1 MTIAP
6 HRAPGLSVAQRPA
19 PERRADQPL
28 LPLAT
33 STWDH
38 REYEALQQVI
48 DSGQFTMG
56 AHVRA
61 FEHAFAETFGSRYA
75 VMVNSGSSANLLM
88 VAAAVLDERIDLN
101 PGDEVLVTAVSWA
114 TTYYPLA
121 QYGLRPVLVDVDP
134 LSLNI
139 DLEAARRQCG
149 PRTKAI
155 MAVNLLG
162 NPNQFDVM
170 QQLAEDRGL
179 VVLEDNCESMGAT
192 FADRSA
198 GTFGLMGTFS
208 TFFSHHIST
217 MEGGVVVT
225 DDERLSHV
233 LLSLRSHGWTR
244 NLPEGSDLR
253 PVGSHGFHDLFQFV
267 LPGYNVRPLEMSGA
281 VGLHQLEKLP
291 TMVAIRRANADSF
304 REVMA
309 SVPGVRIQSEVGES
323 SWFGFSCV
331 LEEHLAGR
339 RDEVVAALTAAGVQ
353 TRPIVAG
360 NFAKNP
366 VMRFL
371 NADTSAPMPHADQ
384 VHDDGFYLGNHHYL
398 LRDELQRVAGVL
410 RSVR

>member
-1 MTIAP
+1 MTTTPA
-6 HRAPGLSVAQRPA
+6 HVSELRVDRLSAAPA
-19 PERRADQPL
+19 PLA

-38 REYEALQQVI
+38 REYAALQEVI
-48 DSGQFTMG
+48 ASGQFTMG
-56 AHVRA
+56 AHVHA
-61 FEHAFAETFGSRYA
+61 FEHAFAEQFGAAHA

-88 VAAAVLDERIDLN
+88 VAAAVLDDRIDLN

-134 LSLNI
+134 LTLNI
-139 DLEAARRQCG
+139 DLDAARERCG
-149 PRTKAI
+149 PRTKGL

-162 NPNQFDVM
+162 NPNRFDDL
-170 QQLAEDRGL
+170 QQLADDCGL

-192 FADRSA
+192 FDDRSA

-217 MEGGVVVT
+217 MEGGVIVT
-225 DDERLSHV
+225 DDDHLRDM

-244 NLPEGSDLR
+244 NLPADSALR
-253 PVGSHGFHDLFQFV
+253 SAGVHGFHDLFHFV

-291 TMVAIRRANADSF
+291 TMVAIRRANADAF
-304 REVMA
+304 RDAMS
-309 SVPGVRIQSEVGES
+309 SVPGVRLQQEVGES

-331 LEEHLAGR
+331 LEGHLAGR
-339 RDEVVAALTAAGVQ
+339 RDEVVAALAAAGVQ
-353 TRPIVAG
+353 TRPVVAG
-360 NFAKNP
+360 NFARNP
-366 VMRFL
+366 VMRHL
-371 NADTSAPMPHADQ
+371 NADVSAPLPNADQ
-384 VHDDGFYLGNHHYL
+384 VHVDGFYLGNHHYALDGAL
-398 LRDELQRVAGVL
+398 LEVADVL
-410 RSVR
+410 GGLR

>member
-1 MTIAP
+1 MSTDTMRIPRPGQAP
-6 HRAPGLSVAQRPA
+6 AVEVSG
-19 PERRADQPL
+19 

-38 REYEALQQVI
+38 REYQALQDVI
-48 DSGQFTMG
+48 ASGQFTMG

-61 FEHAFAETFGSRYA
+61 FEHAFAELFGSRHA

-88 VAAAVLDERIDLN
+88 VAAAVLDERVDLS

-121 QYGLRPVLVDVDP
+121 QYGLVPVLVDIDP
-134 LSLNI
+134 STLNI
-139 DLEAARRQCG
+139 DVDAARRRCG

-162 NPNQFDVM
+162 NPNRFDAIAD
-170 QQLAEDRGL
+170 LAREAGL
-179 VVLEDNCESMGAT
+179 VVLEDNCESMGAR
-192 FADRSA
+192 FQDRGA
-198 GTFGLMGTFS
+198 GTFGLMGSFS

-225 DDERLSHV
+225 DDERLAHM

-244 NLPEGSDLR
+244 QLPQTSELRSEG
-253 PVGSHGFHDLFQFV
+253 VNGFHDLFHFI

-291 TMVAIRRANADSF
+291 SMLAERRTNADTF
-304 REVMA
+304 RRLM
-309 SVPGVRIQSEVGES
+309 SGVPDVRLQTEVGES

-331 LEEHLAGR
+331 LEGSLAGR
-339 RDEVVAALTAAGVQ
+339 RDEVVRALDAVGVQ

-360 NFAKNP
+360 NFARHP
-366 VMRFL
+366 VMRHL
-371 NADTSAPMPHADQ
+371 GADVSAPMPHADEI
-384 VHDDGFYLGNHHYL
+384 HDNGLYFGNHHYGIAPAL
-398 LRDELQRVAGVL
+398 TRVAEVFADL
-410 RSVR
+410 S

>member
-1 MTIAP
+1 MQVQQ
-6 HRAPGLSVAQRPA
+6 HG
-19 PERRADQPL
+19 

-38 REYEALQQVI
+38 RELQALQDVI
-48 DSGQFTMG
+48 ASGQFTMG

-61 FEHAFAETFGSRYA
+61 FEQAFAETFGARHA

-88 VAAAVLDERIDLN
+88 VAAAVLDDRIDLN

-114 TTYYPLA
+114 TTYYPLT

-134 LSLNI
+134 HTLNI
-139 DLEAARRQCG
+139 DIEAARARCTD
-149 PRTKAI
+149 RTKGI

-162 NPNQFDVM
+162 NPNRFDEL
-170 QQLAEDRGL
+170 QRLAAEEGL

-225 DDERLSHV
+225 DDEHLAHM

-244 NLPEGSDLR
+244 NLPEGSPLR
-253 PVGSHGFHDLFQFV
+253 PAGSKGFHDLFQFV

-291 TMVAIRRANADSF
+291 AMVATRRANADAF
-304 REVMA
+304 RELM
-309 SVPGVRIQSEVGES
+309 SRVPGVRIQQEVGES

-331 LEEHLAGR
+331 LVDHLAGR
-339 RDEVVAALTAAGVQ
+339 RDDVVAALAEVGVQ
-353 TRPIVAG
+353 TRPVVAG
-360 NFAKNP
+360 NFARNP
-366 VMRFL
+366 VVRHL
-371 NADTSAPMPHADQ
+371 NADTSGSLVHADE
-384 VHDDGFYLGNHHYL
+384 VHDNGFYLGNHHYFVGEAL
-398 LRDELQRVAGVL
+398 ERVAHVL
-410 RSVR
+410 DSFR

>member
-1 MTIAP
+1 MTAVT
-6 HRAPGLSVAQRPA
+6 GLPA
-19 PERRADQPL
+19 PRTESALRVEQQG

-38 REYEALQQVI
+38 RELQALQDVI
-48 DSGQFTMG
+48 ASGQFTMG
-56 AHVRA
+56 AHVHA
-61 FEHAFAETFGSRYA
+61 FEQAFAETFGARHA

-121 QYGLRPVLVDVDP
+121 QYGLRPVLIDVDP
-134 LSLNI
+134 HTLNL
-139 DLEAARRQCG
+139 DVDAARARCT
-149 PRTKAI
+149 PRTKAV

-162 NPNQFDVM
+162 NPNRFDEL
-170 QQLAEDRGL
+170 QQLADERGL

-192 FADRSA
+192 YADRSA

-217 MEGGVVVT
+217 MEGGVVLT
-225 DDERLSHV
+225 DDEHLSHV

-244 NLPEGSDLR
+244 NLPEGSALR
-253 PVGSHGFHDLFQFV
+253 PAGSEGFHDLFQFV

-281 VGLHQLEKLP
+281 VGLHQLHKLP
-291 TMVAIRRANADSF
+291 GLVAARRANADVF
-304 REVMA
+304 RDVMS
-309 SVPGVRIQSEVGES
+309 SVPGVRIQHEVGES

-331 LEEHLAGR
+331 LVDDLAGR
-339 RDEVVAALTAAGVQ
+339 RDEVVAALGALGVQ
-353 TRPIVAG
+353 TRPVVAG
-360 NFAKNP
+360 NFARNP
-366 VMRFL
+366 VMRHL
-371 NADTSAPMPHADQ
+371 NADTTGSLVNADEI
-384 VHDDGFYLGNHHYL
+384 HDNGFYIGNHHFFVGGAL
-398 LRDELQRVAGVL
+398 EQVARVL